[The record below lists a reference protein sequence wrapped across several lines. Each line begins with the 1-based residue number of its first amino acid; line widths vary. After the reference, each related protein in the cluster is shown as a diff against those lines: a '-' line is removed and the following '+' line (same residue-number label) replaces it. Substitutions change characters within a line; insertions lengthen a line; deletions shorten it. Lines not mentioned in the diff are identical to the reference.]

1 MDTDDLTPMAYELLD
16 KGYLVHDALRSV
28 IGASA
33 MPYTDEEAFLRGTL
47 RDIDIMIDDPH
58 DYLDFWHLHDVY
70 TAKEF
75 ARRLN
80 VLREHILA
88 TLATPLSER
97 GKPPFA

>member
-16 KGYLVHDALRSV
+16 KSYLVHDALKSV

-33 MPYTDEEAFLRGTL
+33 MCYTDEEGFLRGTL
-47 RDIDIMIDDPH
+47 QNLDLMIDEPRA
-58 DYLDFWHLHDVY
+58 YLDFWNLHDVY
-70 TAKEF
+70 TGKEF
-75 ARRLN
+75 GRRLN